1 MISKYVYNG
10 QTYRSESLV
19 RQAIWEKERRVFIK
33 EPDTNK
39 VDFWVK
45 FGVAYTEE
53 PDPELP
59 PAVLAERE
67 ILVLKAKLRN
77 TDYAV
82 IKIAEGAA
90 TVEEYADVIAQ
101 RNTWRSRINELE
113 AVLNGESNVQ

>member
-1 MISKYVYNG
+1 MAKKYLYHGNVYS
-10 QTYRSESLV
+10 SEYSV
-19 RQAIWEKERRVFIK
+19 RQALWKEEQKIFRK
-33 EPDTNK
+33 EPNENK
-39 VDFWVK
+39 AEFWERL
-45 FGVAYTEE
+45 GVAYTEE